1 MYVGWNVLV
10 NRHLS
15 VLRTLFLGENLL
27 NAYPSCDAVSCRCR
41 GVRLCR
47 VEHPLWCCGA
57 ASGGS
62 RVESSRVVGI
72 GGGLDRGDDHDDEDD
87 QIVFFW
93 PDGAGCVWGVAT
105 EWINAVCAGEAVG
118 SVDWYD
124 RMGWI

>member
-1 MYVGWNVLV
+1 M
-10 NRHLS
+10 
-15 VLRTLFLGENLL
+15 
-27 NAYPSCDAVSCRCR
+27 
-41 GVRLCR
+41 LCR
-47 VEHPLWCCGA
+47 VDVEACVCVASSIRCGA
-57 ASGGS
+57 VVQ
-62 RVESSRVVGI
+62 RREEVESSRVESWES
-72 GGGLDRGDDHDDEDD
+72 GGLDRGDDHDDEDD